1 MQADPLYG
9 YFSSVAGPVSF
20 KCFND
25 LFSSMVLFYNL
36 KHYMVK
42 STDNN
47 FCTVS

>member
-25 LFSSMVLFYNL
+25 FIFFHDIIS
-36 KHYMVK
+36 
-42 STDNN
+42 
-47 FCTVS
+47 